1 MKIGSLSLSDPV
13 ALAPMA
19 GMTDTAFRRLV
30 KRRGGCGLVVTE
42 MVSSE
47 GLVRGID
54 RTLEYAEYT
63 EEERPVAIQIFG
75 GDPVK
80 MADAAQIVEGMGAD
94 IVDVNMGC
102 PVPKIAKHNAGCSLM
117 REPEHAASVI
127 GAMARAVRI
136 PVTVKM
142 RAGWNDL
149 TINAPLLARMVEDAG
164 AAAVAVH
171 GRTAAQSYS
180 GESDWDLISRVAHGL
195 KIPVF
200 GSGDCIDA
208 GQVVSRLRAHAVS
221 GVLVGRGALRNPW
234 IFRQTA
240 EARHGR
246 TPLPVSLRER
256 SQFLLEYLD
265 LLLKERV
272 NEADGFRHSA
282 PGHTESAGHAHARG
296 RERWVINKLRALN
309 SWYSKGLD
317 GGSQFRVAI
326 NSAESVSGAR
336 QAIEDFFGSDDPVP
350 PAHLGPYTSRSAAGE
365 EGSTNSTSVI
375 RVD

>member
-1 MKIGSLSLSDPV
+1 MKIGSITLEHPV

-63 EEERPVAIQIFG
+63 EEERPVSIQIFG
-75 GDPVK
+75 GDPEK

-94 IVDVNMGC
+94 VVDINMGC

-117 REPEHAASVI
+117 REPAHAAAVVR
-127 GAMARAVRI
+127 AMAKAVKI

-142 RAGWNDL
+142 RAGWNERE
-149 TINAPLLARMVEDAG
+149 INAPELARMVEDAG
-164 AAAVAVH
+164 AAAIAVH

-180 GESDWDLISRVAHGL
+180 GESDWDLIARIAASI

-200 GSGDCIDA
+200 GSGDCVEP
-208 GQVVSRLRAHAVS
+208 GQVISRLEHSAVG

-234 IFRQTA
+234 IFRQAA
-240 EARHGR
+240 EMASGR
-246 TPLPVSLRER
+246 TPEPVTLEER
-256 SQFLLEYLD
+256 GRFLLDYMD
-265 LLLKERV
+265 LLITERV
-272 NEADGFRHSA
+272 DEASGFRHLA
-282 PGHTESAGHAHARG
+282 PGQGDEVPKARG
-296 RERWVINKLRALN
+296 REKWVINKLRALN
-309 SWYSKGLD
+309 SWYTKGLT
-317 GGSQFRVAI
+317 GGSQLRVSI
-326 NSAESVSGAR
+326 NSAESIDQLRSIIV
-336 QAIEDFFGSDDPVP
+336 DFFVINPKTVNIDDHRALAVLP
-350 PAHLGPYTSRSAAGE
+350 E
-365 EGSTNSTSVI
+365 
-375 RVD
+375 